1 MSRKIWLQE
10 SKPHTK
16 RHWTQEPKKKKRIQ
30 AREACTQ
37 QSLQDFLLST
47 SLKFNHVFMSVYLFE
62 CGRLEQEQ
70 L

>member
-16 RHWTQEPKKKKRIQ
+16 RHWKQEPKKEKEYKGVKL
-30 AREACTQ
+30 TK

-47 SLKFNHVFMSVYLFE
+47 SLKFNQVFMSVYLFE